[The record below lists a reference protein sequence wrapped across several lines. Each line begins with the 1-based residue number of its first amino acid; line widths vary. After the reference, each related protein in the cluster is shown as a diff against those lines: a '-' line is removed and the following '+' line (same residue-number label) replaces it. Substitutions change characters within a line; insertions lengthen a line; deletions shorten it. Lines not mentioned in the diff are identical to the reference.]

1 MARRARL
8 VQIGAS
14 AVLRCQFDAPGTQG
28 TRGPNARTLSR
39 LAECQAPI
47 AAYPGIG
54 SIFLAMPERQ
64 KSGPVATPDGP
75 LLVPIGASAV
85 VRYAWDTGYA

>member
-1 MARRARL
+1 MRDGPPLGWSKSVPAQYFDASSMRPGRRVRVGPTHGPSAASPSARR
-8 VQIGAS
+8 
-14 AVLRCQFDAPGTQG
+14 
-28 TRGPNARTLSR
+28 LS
-39 LAECQAPI
+39 QP
-47 AAYPGIG
+47 IG